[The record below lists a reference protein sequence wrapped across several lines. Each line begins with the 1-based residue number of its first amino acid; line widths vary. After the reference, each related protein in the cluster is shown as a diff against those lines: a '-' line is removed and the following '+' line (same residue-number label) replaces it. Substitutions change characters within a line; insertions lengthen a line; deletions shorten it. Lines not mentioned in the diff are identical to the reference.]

1 MTARLG
7 PALLGRLPPAVA
19 RPGYDRARVTPG
31 IAHIGVG
38 AFHRSHQAEFTDDLL
53 ALEPAPWGITGI
65 NLRPPALAPTLGAQG
80 GLFTRLAL
88 DGDRATAR
96 VIGSILGV
104 VDSQAGPGPA
114 LRVLAD
120 PQIRVVTMTVTEKG
134 YCHRPATGELDW
146 ENPEIRADLAAPDMP
161 ATLPGVLVRALALRR
176 AAGAPPLTVMSCD
189 NIPANGR
196 ILKGVV
202 TAFAARRDE
211 ALARW
216 IETHTA
222 FPQSMVD
229 RIAPAVSQADRDRIE
244 RDHGYR
250 DEAAVVCE
258 PFRQW
263 VIEDRFA
270 GPVPRWD
277 RVGAEVVADVE
288 PYEMLKM
295 RVLNGAQTTLAA
307 LGALCG
313 LDHVSDDMADPVLA
327 GFTARMLAEET
338 LPTLR
343 PLPAI
348 DARAY
353 LAQSLSRLRNGAI
366 RHRNHQIATDAS
378 QKIVQRIL
386 GPAAE
391 RLRAG
396 QAVTLLAVAVAG
408 FMAYLIRGAR
418 RFGAPWTPDDPIAG
432 EVAAIAD
439 RTGDDAPA
447 LVAAI
452 TGLRAIF
459 APELAASEPFRAA
472 VASALAGLLGPDPR
486 GYIATHCR
494 NAAALP

>member
-1 MTARLG
+1 
-7 PALLGRLPPAVA
+7 
-19 RPGYDRARVTPG
+19 
-31 IAHIGVG
+31 
-38 AFHRSHQAEFTDDLL
+38 
-53 ALEPAPWGITGI
+53 
-65 NLRPPALAPTLGAQG
+65 
-80 GLFTRLAL
+80 
-88 DGDRATAR
+88 
-96 VIGSILGV
+96 
-104 VDSQAGPGPA
+104 
-114 LRVLAD
+114 
-120 PQIRVVTMTVTEKG
+120 
-134 YCHRPATGELDW
+134 
-146 ENPEIRADLAAPDMP
+146 
-161 ATLPGVLVRALALRR
+161 
-176 AAGAPPLTVMSCD
+176 
-189 NIPANGR
+189 
-196 ILKGVV
+196 
-202 TAFAARRDE
+202 
-211 ALARW
+211 
-216 IETHTA
+216 
-222 FPQSMVD
+222 MVD
-229 RIAPAVSQADRDRIE
+229 RIVPATTAADLAETEAAI
-244 RDHGYR
+244 GLR
-250 DEAAVVCE
+250 DEGAVFAE
-258 PFRQW
+258 PFSQW